1 MGFEFEVMTQETEM
15 EDKPE
20 DGVYVRVSKVRLL
33 IHVTSHSALISS

>member
-1 MGFEFEVMTQETEM
+1 MTQETEM

-33 IHVTSHSALISS
+33 VDVLSHEFGTPSISS